1 MNHPL
6 NDTPSLIDVVD
17 VTKIYGQRRLS
28 WIRRADHSVRAL
40 DSVSLSIHRG
50 ETVGLV
56 GESGCGKTTLGKA
69 ILRLIGEIAGD
80 VHFAGESIYG
90 LDASS
95 LRELRKRIQMIFQNP
110 YAALNNHMRVD
121 EIIAEGVSVSGRQ
134 NGAVVDRVAELL
146 ECVNLNPDKAV
157 QYPWELS
164 GGERR
169 RVGIARILA
178 VDPEFIVADEPVAA
192 LDLSIKSQ
200 VINLLTD
207 LREQRRLTY
216 LFISHDIGVVRYV
229 SDRIAV
235 MYLGVIVE
243 IADTD
248 DVSEARCLHPYT
260 RQLLAAADYM
270 SSRHNLS
277 GASRTDSGQ
286 NWEVPTETP
295 SGCRY
300 HPRCGLYEKLGRPP
314 SCRKEVPTLNP
325 YNLHEETSH
334 SVACHFAG
342 ERA

>member
-1 MNHPL
+1 MNHAR
-6 NDTPSLIDVVD
+6 NDSQSLVAAVD
-17 VTKIYGQRRLS
+17 VTKIYGQGRLS
-28 WIRRADHSVRAL
+28 WLRRADHSVRAL
-40 DSVSLSIHRG
+40 ESVSLSIQKG
-50 ETVGLV
+50 ETLGLV
-56 GESGCGKTTLGKA
+56 GESGCGKTTLGKS
-69 ILRLIGEIAGD
+69 ILRLIGEITGD
-80 VHFAGESIYG
+80 VRFAGESIYE
-90 LDASS
+90 LDGSS
-95 LRELRKRIQMIFQNP
+95 LRELRKRMQMIFQNP

-146 ECVNLNPDKAV
+146 ESVNLNPDKAA

-243 IADTD
+243 VGDTD
-248 DVSEARCLHPYT
+248 DVSGTRCLHPYT
-260 RQLLAAADYM
+260 QQLLAAADYM
-270 SSRHNLS
+270 SRRDNLS
-277 GASRTDSGQ
+277 DASRTMSGQ

-300 HPRCGLYEKLGRPP
+300 HPRCALYEKLGRPA
-314 SCRKEVPTLNP
+314 SCREDVPVLSP
-325 YNLHEETSH
+325 YDLRGETSH
-334 SVACHFAG
+334 AVACHYAG
-342 ERA
+342 ERV

>member
-1 MNHPL
+1 MNHPR
-6 NDTPSLIDVVD
+6 NDTQSLVTAVD
-17 VTKIYGQRRLS
+17 VTKIYDQRRFSRL
-28 WIRRADHSVRAL
+28 RRAEHSVRAL
-40 DSVSLSIHRG
+40 ESVSLSIHKG

-90 LDASS
+90 LDGSS
-95 LRELRKRIQMIFQNP
+95 LRELRKRMQMIFQNP
-110 YAALNNHMRVD
+110 YAALNNHMRVE
-121 EIIAEGVSVSGRQ
+121 EIIAEGVSVSGRR
-134 NGAVVDRVAELL
+134 NGVVVDRVAELL
-146 ECVNLNPDKAV
+146 DCVNLNPDKAA

-216 LFISHDIGVVRYV
+216 LFISHDIDVVRYV
-229 SDRIAV
+229 SDRVAV
-235 MYLGVIVE
+235 MYLGAIVE
-243 IADTD
+243 VGNTD
-248 DVSEARCLHPYT
+248 EVSEARCLHPYT

-270 SSRHNLS
+270 SSGRAQS
-277 GASRTDSGQ
+277 GAGRIEGGL
-286 NWEVPTETP
+286 NWEVPTEMP

-300 HPRCGLYEKLGRPP
+300 HPRCALYQKLGRPP
-314 SCRKEVPTLNP
+314 SCRMEIPTLSLYEP
-325 YNLHEETSH
+325 DGETSH
-334 SVACHFAG
+334 SAACHFAG
-342 ERA
+342 EKV

>member
-1 MNHPL
+1 MSHSRD
-6 NDTPSLIDVVD
+6 DTQSLVD
-17 VTKIYGQRRLS
+17 ADNVTKIYGHRRLS
-28 WIRRADHSVRAL
+28 WFRRDDHSVRAL
-40 DSVSLSIHRG
+40 DSVSLSIHKG

-69 ILRLIGEIAGD
+69 VLRLIGEVEGD
-80 VHFAGESIYG
+80 VRFDGESIYG
-90 LDASS
+90 LDGGP
-95 LRELRKRIQMIFQNP
+95 LRELRKRMQMIFQNP
-110 YAALNNHMRVD
+110 YASLNNHMRVD
-121 EIIAEGVSVSGRQ
+121 AIIAEGVAVSGRR
-134 NGAVVDRVAELL
+134 NGAVADRVAELL
-146 ECVNLNPDKAV
+146 DCVNLNPDKAA

-216 LFISHDIGVVRYV
+216 LFISHDIGIVRYV
-229 SDRIAV
+229 SDRVAV
-235 MYLGVIVE
+235 MYMGAIVE
-243 IADTD
+243 VGNTD
-248 DVSEARCLHPYT
+248 EVSEARCLHPYT

-270 SSRHNLS
+270 SGRRGLS
-277 GASRTDSGQ
+277 HPGRTSEGKDWG
-286 NWEVPTETP
+286 VPTETP

-314 SCRKEVPTLNP
+314 SCRMEFPTLSP
-325 YNLHEETSH
+325 FDLDGQTSH
-334 SVACHFAG
+334 SVACHFSG
-342 ERA
+342 ERV